1 VRALALQ
8 GRAAARH
15 TINGL
20 ACAIGLVM
28 LLAVLSRLHPQWFP
42 ANDQLEF
49 LDSQTARKLSYPLN
63 YWNALAGFMA
73 IGAVLLLGVA
83 ATARTRLGQALAA
96 AAVPLVGLGDYLCVS
111 RGGAIVLVAGV
122 AAYFLL
128 AGDRLSKVPTLLAAG
143 GGTAILVAAA
153 TQRHAVQTGI
163 DTAAGRQQGSEMIW
177 LCLIVCAGVGL
188 IQVAVGLLA
197 RHAER
202 PRALQV
208 SRGGTVAVAGV
219 LAVVALAAFFGAGL
233 DGRVSHAWHDFKQ
246 PPAAGDVRG
255 GDVFARL
262 QGTAGQGRYQY
273 WQAAVHE
280 YQTDRVHGT
289 GAGTFELWWAR
300 HATVGGPVLDAHS
313 LYAQTLG
320 EVGIVG
326 FLLLIALVGLT
337 LGGGAVRTIFVD
349 VHGEIATEALSEVS
363 TVLNERLSGL
373 TLREIRS
380 SLGARLRDSTHHPA
394 SHELLNI
401 FVEEGEQLF
410 EAALPLDEENVV
422 LGQAS
427 VLAEH
432 PEFASGESLRKL
444 MELTETRHQLGELL
458 RRRST
463 QPGLSI
469 TIGNEHHDPRLDNFT
484 IVTAEYHAGP
494 LSGVIGVL
502 GPTRMPYDKVISLV
516 SYTSLLVSDLLE

>member
-1 VRALALQ
+1 MSLNDLSERERRVLEAVIRSYVETAEPAGSRALVHRFGLGVSPATIRNTMSDLEAKGYLFHPHTSAGRVPTDKAYRLYVDSLLARPVPSTPERERLTEQ
-8 GRAAARH
+8 LASGGGSAIEVILRRAAQ
-15 TINGL
+15 TL
-20 ACAIGLVM
+20 S
-28 LLAVLSRLHPQWFP
+28 VLTQ
-42 ANDQLEF
+42 E
-49 LDSQTARKLSYPLN
+49 
-63 YWNALAGFMA
+63 
-73 IGAVLLLGVA
+73 LGVA
-83 ATARTRLGQALAA
+83 LGPRLDQAVLQRLE
-96 AAVPLVGLGDYLCVS
+96 LV
-111 RGGAIVLVAGV
+111 
-122 AAYFLL
+122 
-128 AGDRLSKVPTLLAAG
+128 
-143 GGTAILVAAA
+143 
-153 TQRHAVQTGI
+153 
-163 DTAAGRQQGSEMIW
+163 
-177 LCLIVCAGVGL
+177 
-188 IQVAVGLLA
+188 
-197 RHAER
+197 
-202 PRALQV
+202 
-208 SRGGTVAVAGV
+208 
-219 LAVVALAAFFGAGL
+219 
-233 DGRVSHAWHDFKQ
+233 RVSSE
-246 PPAAGDVRG
+246 
-255 GDVFARL
+255 RL
-262 QGTAGQGRYQY
+262 LMA
-273 WQAAVHE
+273 
-280 YQTDRVHGT
+280 
-289 GAGTFELWWAR
+289 
-300 HATVGGPVLDAHS
+300 
-313 LYAQTLG
+313 
-320 EVGIVG
+320 
-326 FLLLIALVGLT
+326 LT

-349 VHGEIATEALSEVS
+349 VHGEIAPEALSEVS
-363 TVLNERLSGL
+363 TVLNERLAGL

-380 SLGARLRDSTHHPA
+380 SLGARLRDSTHHPT